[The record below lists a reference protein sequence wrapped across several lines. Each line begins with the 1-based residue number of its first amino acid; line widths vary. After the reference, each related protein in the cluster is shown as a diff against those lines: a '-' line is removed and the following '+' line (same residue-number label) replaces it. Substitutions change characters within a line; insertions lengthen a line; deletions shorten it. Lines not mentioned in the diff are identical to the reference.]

1 MTDDMWLMT
10 YGSMTNSPFWANTW
24 KEKLFTMPKRQTLI
38 MWHIYAGVYIL
49 PFLAFYYSAIFS
61 ALQLFTEL
69 FFIGYSKF
77 FVYLH
82 PTPLLNA
89 KLIRFGPLLTKN
101 HYFFNFFN
109 QKSLILLK
117 KIGKNPFFPLTF
129 STCAF

>member
-1 MTDDMWLMT
+1 MSL
-10 YGSMTNSPFWANTW
+10 SPLAA
-24 KEKLFTMPKRQTLI
+24 PP
-38 MWHIYAGVYIL
+38 GVYIL
-49 PFLAFYYSAIFS
+49 PFCAFYYSAIFS

-117 KIGKNPFFPLTF
+117 KIGKNPFFHSRFQLMHFNTRFFAPHYGRIYTPVLNNF
-129 STCAF
+129 SFHVYVQKSL